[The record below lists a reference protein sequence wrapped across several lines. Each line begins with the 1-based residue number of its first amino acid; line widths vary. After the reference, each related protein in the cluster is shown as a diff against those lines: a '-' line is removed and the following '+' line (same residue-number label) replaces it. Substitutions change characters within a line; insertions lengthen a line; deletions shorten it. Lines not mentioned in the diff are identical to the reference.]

1 MANDFVSKC
10 FQEASF
16 KHCLFSLSCIQLKTL
31 PSQAKTFQSKG
42 CQCLFTVRERASI
55 FVHLFKKKKDGK
67 RVSQFLPGIE
77 TQPRAG
83 QLSITPLFVAML
95 ICTNT
100 PRSSATRQTRKTPP
114 VFLIPRAPGDLNNT
128 SVRQSRERCQT
139 SWREMYCLPVHLK
152 KTLLRLASSLIS
164 DIPHDMTDALK
175 ARIRHHLSFGVNLK
189 VAAL

>member
-1 MANDFVSKC
+1 MGVNWLMI
-10 FQEASF
+10 
-16 KHCLFSLSCIQLKTL
+16 LFPSAFRKPLLSIAYFLFHAYQLKTL

-114 VFLIPRAPGDLNNT
+114 VFLMPRAPGDLNNT

-152 KTLLRLASSLIS
+152 KGYSVL
-164 DIPHDMTDALK
+164 PPC
-175 ARIRHHLSFGVNLK
+175 
-189 VAAL
+189 